1 MEQERYDRM
10 KRRVSSVRQENQ
22 SLRFKLTAC
31 LIGMVGLF
39 VVSVVS
45 IATLVVDNYSLR
57 NDLTVASEKYDTL
70 MADNQSLIAENQS
83 LSSTYNDAV
92 LILSDVS
99 QIAYQLDQQ
108 NRTLNDDLNDALEKI
123 KQYESREKLFD
134 SYEWALFREDGSR
147 TDISYNDIITLEE
160 LVDEKDLSDDTVD
173 LVLAMAMTESNGNAN
188 ARNISSSAVGLGQFL
203 SGTGRFVYTSLMGN
217 DVYNHQETESDS
229 ETNLEMM
236 VYYLEYLDVKNNHN
250 IERVISCYRGIE
262 SPSYKYKINSYL
274 AKNDLSLA
282 TIDISTK

>member
-99 QIAYQLDQQ
+99 EIAYQLDQQ
-108 NRTLNDDLNDALEKI
+108 NRTLNDDLNDALAKI
-123 KQYESREKLFD
+123 KQYESREELFD
-134 SYEWALFREDGSR
+134 SYEWALFRKDGSR
-147 TDISYNDIITLEE
+147 TDISYNDIVTLEE

-217 DVYNHQETESDS
+217 DVYNHQETASNS

-282 TIDISTK
+282 TIDISIK

>member
-99 QIAYQLDQQ
+99 EIAYQLDQQ
-108 NRTLNDDLNDALEKI
+108 NRTLNDDLNDALAKI
-123 KQYESREKLFD
+123 KQYESREELFD
-134 SYEWALFREDGSR
+134 SYEWALFRKDGSR
-147 TDISYNDIITLEE
+147 TDISYNDIVTLEE

-217 DVYNHQETESDS
+217 NAYNHQETASDS

>member
-70 MADNQSLIAENQS
+70 MADNQSLIDENQS

-188 ARNISSSAVGLGQFL
+188 ARNVSSSAVGLGQFL

-217 DVYNHQETESDS
+217 DVYNHQETASDS

>member
-83 LSSTYNDAV
+83 LSNTYNDAV

-108 NRTLNDDLNDALEKI
+108 NRTLNDDLNDALAKI
-123 KQYESREKLFD
+123 KQYESREELFD
-134 SYEWALFREDGSR
+134 SYEWALFRKDGSR
-147 TDISYNDIITLEE
+147 TDISYNDIVTLEE

-217 DVYNHQETESDS
+217 DVYNHQETASDS

-282 TIDISTK
+282 TIDISIK

>member
-99 QIAYQLDQQ
+99 EIAYQLDQQ

-188 ARNISSSAVGLGQFL
+188 ARNVSSSAVGLGQFL

-217 DVYNHQETESDS
+217 DVYNHQETASDS

-262 SPSYKYKINSYL
+262 SPNYKYKINSYL

>member
-99 QIAYQLDQQ
+99 EIAYQLDQQ

-123 KQYESREKLFD
+123 KQYESREELFD
-134 SYEWALFREDGSR
+134 SYEWALFRENGSR
-147 TDISYNDIITLEE
+147 TDISYNDIVTLEE
-160 LVDEKDLSDDTVD
+160 LVDEKDLSDNTVD

-217 DVYNHQETESDS
+217 DVYNHQETASDS

-262 SPSYKYKINSYL
+262 SPNYKYKINSYL

>member
-147 TDISYNDIITLEE
+147 TDINYNDIITLEE

-188 ARNISSSAVGLGQFL
+188 ARNVSSSAVGLGQFL

-217 DVYNHQETESDS
+217 DVYNHQETASNS

>member
-70 MADNQSLIAENQS
+70 MADNQSLIDENQS

-99 QIAYQLDQQ
+99 EIAYQLDQQ

-123 KQYESREKLFD
+123 KQYESREELFD
-134 SYEWALFREDGSR
+134 SYEWALFRENGSR

-188 ARNISSSAVGLGQFL
+188 ARNVSSSAVGLGQFL

-217 DVYNHQETESDS
+217 DVYNHQETASDS

-262 SPSYKYKINSYL
+262 SPNYKYKINSYL

>member
-99 QIAYQLDQQ
+99 EIAYQLDQQ

-123 KQYESREKLFD
+123 KQYESREELFD
-134 SYEWALFREDGSR
+134 SYEWALFRENGSR
-147 TDISYNDIITLEE
+147 TDISYNDIVTLEE

-217 DVYNHQETESDS
+217 DVYNHQETASNS
-229 ETNLEMM
+229 KTNLEMM

-282 TIDISTK
+282 TIDISIK

>member
-123 KQYESREKLFD
+123 KQYESREELFD
-134 SYEWALFREDGSR
+134 SYEWALFRKDGSR
-147 TDISYNDIITLEE
+147 TDISYNDIVTLEE

-217 DVYNHQETESDS
+217 DVYNHQETASDS

-262 SPSYKYKINSYL
+262 SPSYKYKINRYL

>member
-83 LSSTYNDAV
+83 LSNTYNDAV

-99 QIAYQLDQQ
+99 EIAYQLDQQ

-123 KQYESREKLFD
+123 KQYESREELFD
-134 SYEWALFREDGSR
+134 SYEWALFRENGSR
-147 TDISYNDIITLEE
+147 TDIGYNDIVTLEE

-217 DVYNHQETESDS
+217 NVYNHQETASDS

-236 VYYLEYLDVKNNHN
+236 VYYLEYLDVENNHN

-262 SPSYKYKINSYL
+262 SPNYKYKINSYL

>member
-99 QIAYQLDQQ
+99 EIAYQLDQQ

-123 KQYESREKLFD
+123 KQYESREELFD
-134 SYEWALFREDGSR
+134 SYEWALFRENGSR
-147 TDISYNDIITLEE
+147 TDINYNDIVTLEE

-217 DVYNHQETESDS
+217 DVYNHQETASDS

>member
-123 KQYESREKLFD
+123 KQYESREELFD
-134 SYEWALFREDGSR
+134 SYEWALFREDESR
-147 TDISYNDIITLEE
+147 TDISYNDIVTLEE

-217 DVYNHQETESDS
+217 DVYNHQETASDS

-236 VYYLEYLDVKNNHN
+236 VYYLEYLDVKNAGN

>member
-83 LSSTYNDAV
+83 LSNTYNDAV

-123 KQYESREKLFD
+123 KQYESREELFD
-134 SYEWALFREDGSR
+134 SYEWALFRKDGSR
-147 TDISYNDIITLEE
+147 TDISYNDIVTLEE

-217 DVYNHQETESDS
+217 DVYNHQETASDS

>member
-31 LIGMVGLF
+31 LIAMVGLF

-188 ARNISSSAVGLGQFL
+188 ARNVSSSAVGLGQFL

-217 DVYNHQETESDS
+217 DVYNHQETASDS

-236 VYYLEYLDVKNNHN
+236 VYYLEYLDVKNSGN

>member
-70 MADNQSLIAENQS
+70 MADNQSLIDENQS

-123 KQYESREKLFD
+123 KQYESREELFD
-134 SYEWALFREDGSR
+134 SYEWALFRKDGSR
-147 TDISYNDIITLEE
+147 TDISYNDIVTLEE
-160 LVDEKDLSDDTVD
+160 LVDEKDLSDNTVD

-217 DVYNHQETESDS
+217 DVYNHQETASDS

-262 SPSYKYKINSYL
+262 SPNYKYKINSYL

>member
-70 MADNQSLIAENQS
+70 MADNQSLIADNQS

-92 LILSDVS
+92 LILADVS

-123 KQYESREKLFD
+123 KQYESREELFD

-160 LVDEKDLSDDTVD
+160 LVDEKDLSDDTVN

-217 DVYNHQETESDS
+217 DVYNHQETASDS

-262 SPSYKYKINSYL
+262 SPNYKYKINSYL

>member
-99 QIAYQLDQQ
+99 EIAYQLDQQ

-123 KQYESREKLFD
+123 KQYESREELFD
-134 SYEWALFREDGSR
+134 SYEWALFRENGSR

-188 ARNISSSAVGLGQFL
+188 ARNVSSSAVGLGQFL

-217 DVYNHQETESDS
+217 DVYNHQETASDS

-262 SPSYKYKINSYL
+262 SPNYKYKINSYL

>member
-188 ARNISSSAVGLGQFL
+188 ARNVSSSAVGLGQFL

-217 DVYNHQETESDS
+217 DVYNHQETATDS

>member
-99 QIAYQLDQQ
+99 EIAYQLDQQ

-123 KQYESREKLFD
+123 KQYESREELFD
-134 SYEWALFREDGSR
+134 SYEWALFRENGSR

-217 DVYNHQETESDS
+217 DVYNHQETASNS

>member
-99 QIAYQLDQQ
+99 KIAYQLDQQ

-123 KQYESREKLFD
+123 KQYESREELFD
-134 SYEWALFREDGSR
+134 SYEWALFRENGSR
-147 TDISYNDIITLEE
+147 TDIGYNDIVTLEE

-217 DVYNHQETESDS
+217 NAYNHQETATDS

-236 VYYLEYLDVKNNHN
+236 VYYLEYLDLKNNHN

>member
-31 LIGMVGLF
+31 LIAMVGLF

-83 LSSTYNDAV
+83 LSGTYNDAV

-99 QIAYQLDQQ
+99 EIAYQLDQQ
-108 NRTLNDDLNDALEKI
+108 NRTLNDALNDALEKI
-123 KQYESREKLFD
+123 KQYESREELFD
-134 SYEWALFREDGSR
+134 SYEWALFRENGSR
-147 TDISYNDIITLEE
+147 TDISYNDIVTLEE

-217 DVYNHQETESDS
+217 DVYNHQETASDS

>member
-57 NDLTVASEKYDTL
+57 NDLTIASEKYDTL

-83 LSSTYNDAV
+83 LSNTYNDAV

-99 QIAYQLDQQ
+99 EIAYQLDQQ

-123 KQYESREKLFD
+123 KQYESREELFD
-134 SYEWALFREDGSR
+134 SYEWALFRENGSR
-147 TDISYNDIITLEE
+147 TDISYNDIVTLEE

-217 DVYNHQETESDS
+217 DVYNHQETASDS

-236 VYYLEYLDVKNNHN
+236 VYYLEYLDVKNSGN

>member
-31 LIGMVGLF
+31 LIAMVGLF

-123 KQYESREKLFD
+123 KQYESREELFD
-134 SYEWALFREDGSR
+134 SYEWALFREDESR

-188 ARNISSSAVGLGQFL
+188 ARNVSSSAVGLGQFL

-217 DVYNHQETESDS
+217 DVYNHQETASDS

-262 SPSYKYKINSYL
+262 SPNYKYKINSYL

>member
-70 MADNQSLIAENQS
+70 MADNQSLIDENQS

-99 QIAYQLDQQ
+99 EIAYQLDQQ

-123 KQYESREKLFD
+123 KQYESREELFD
-134 SYEWALFREDGSR
+134 SYEWALFRENGSR
-147 TDISYNDIITLEE
+147 TDINYNDIVTLEE

-217 DVYNHQETESDS
+217 DVYNHQETASDS

>member
-31 LIGMVGLF
+31 LIAMVGLF

-188 ARNISSSAVGLGQFL
+188 ARNVSSSAVGLGQFL

-217 DVYNHQETESDS
+217 DVYNHQETASNS

>member
-99 QIAYQLDQQ
+99 EIAYQLDQQ

-123 KQYESREKLFD
+123 KQYESREELFD
-134 SYEWALFREDGSR
+134 SYEWALFRENGSR

-188 ARNISSSAVGLGQFL
+188 ARNVSSSAVGLGQFL

-217 DVYNHQETESDS
+217 DVYNHQETASDS

-236 VYYLEYLDVKNNHN
+236 VYYLEYLDVENNHN

-262 SPSYKYKINSYL
+262 SPNYKYKINSYL

>member
-123 KQYESREKLFD
+123 KQYESREELFD
-134 SYEWALFREDGSR
+134 SYEWALFRENGSR
-147 TDISYNDIITLEE
+147 TDISYNDIVTLEE

-217 DVYNHQETESDS
+217 DVYNHQETASNS

>member
-147 TDISYNDIITLEE
+147 TDISYNDIVTLEE

-217 DVYNHQETESDS
+217 DVYNHQETASDS

-282 TIDISTK
+282 TIDISIK

>member
-134 SYEWALFREDGSR
+134 SYEWALFRKDGSR
-147 TDISYNDIITLEE
+147 TDISYNDIVTLEE

-217 DVYNHQETESDS
+217 DVYNHQETASDS

>member
-70 MADNQSLIAENQS
+70 MADNQSLITENQS

-173 LVLAMAMTESNGNAN
+173 LVLAMAMTESNGNTN

-217 DVYNHQETESDS
+217 DVYNHQETASDS

-236 VYYLEYLDVKNNHN
+236 VYYLEYLDVKNSGN

>member
-22 SLRFKLTAC
+22 SLRFKLTVC

-99 QIAYQLDQQ
+99 KIAYQLDQQ

-123 KQYESREKLFD
+123 KQYESREELFD
-134 SYEWALFREDGSR
+134 SYEWALFRKDGSR
-147 TDISYNDIITLEE
+147 TDISYNDIVTLEE

-217 DVYNHQETESDS
+217 NVYNHQETASDS

>member
-10 KRRVSSVRQENQ
+10 KRRVSLVRQENQ

-99 QIAYQLDQQ
+99 EIAYQLDQQ

-123 KQYESREKLFD
+123 KQYESREELFD
-134 SYEWALFREDGSR
+134 SYEWALFRENGSR
-147 TDISYNDIITLEE
+147 TDISYNDIVTLEE

-217 DVYNHQETESDS
+217 DVYNHQETASDS

>member
-31 LIGMVGLF
+31 LIAMVGLF

-57 NDLTVASEKYDTL
+57 NDLTVASEKYDNL
-70 MADNQSLIAENQS
+70 MADNQSLIAENQL

-99 QIAYQLDQQ
+99 EIAYQLDQQ

-123 KQYESREKLFD
+123 KQYESREELFD
-134 SYEWALFREDGSR
+134 SYEWALFRKDGSR
-147 TDISYNDIITLEE
+147 TDISYNDIVTLEE

-217 DVYNHQETESDS
+217 DVYNHQETASDS

-274 AKNDLSLA
+274 ANNDLSLA

>member
-217 DVYNHQETESDS
+217 DVYNHQETASNS

>member
-70 MADNQSLIAENQS
+70 MADNQLLIAENQS
-83 LSSTYNDAV
+83 LSNTYNDAV

-99 QIAYQLDQQ
+99 EIAYQLDQQ

-123 KQYESREKLFD
+123 KQYESREELFD
-134 SYEWALFREDGSR
+134 SYEWALFRENGSR

-188 ARNISSSAVGLGQFL
+188 ARNVSSSAVGLGQFL

-217 DVYNHQETESDS
+217 DVYNHQETASDS

-236 VYYLEYLDVKNNHN
+236 VYYLEYLDVENNHN

-262 SPSYKYKINSYL
+262 SPNYKYKINSYL

>member
-70 MADNQSLIAENQS
+70 MADNQSLIDENQS

-123 KQYESREKLFD
+123 KQYESREELFD
-134 SYEWALFREDGSR
+134 SYEWALFRKDGSR
-147 TDISYNDIITLEE
+147 TDISYNDIVTLEE

-217 DVYNHQETESDS
+217 DVYNHQETASDS

>member
-83 LSSTYNDAV
+83 LSSTYNDAI

-99 QIAYQLDQQ
+99 QIAYQLDKQ

-123 KQYESREKLFD
+123 KQYESREELFD
-134 SYEWALFREDGSR
+134 SYEWALFREDESR

-217 DVYNHQETESDS
+217 DVYNHQETASDS

>member
-188 ARNISSSAVGLGQFL
+188 ARNVSSSAVGLGQFL

-217 DVYNHQETESDS
+217 DVYNHQETASNS

-262 SPSYKYKINSYL
+262 SPTYKYKINSYL